1 MKTMKMIALSLF
13 VITFLISNQAIAQKK
28 WDVPAAE
35 KSKVNPKAKD
45 ASVTELGKTEWN
57 TSCKACHGKL
67 AMDDGPKGKMASEFS
82 SKTHVKMANNIKG
95 QTDGELFYK
104 IKTGNGAGMPA
115 YGKKL
120 KDEVAWGLVN
130 YMRTMQK

>member
-1 MKTMKMIALSLF
+1 MKTMKMIAISLF
-13 VITFLISNQAIAQKK
+13 VITFLVSNQAIAQKK

-45 ASVTELGKTEWN
+45 AGVTELGKTEWN
-57 TSCKACHGKL
+57 TTCKACHGKL
-67 AMDDGPKGKMASEFS
+67 AMDDGPKGKMTTEFAA
-82 SKTHVKMANNIKG
+82 KNHVVLANTLKG
-95 QTDGELFYK
+95 QTDSEIAYK
-104 IKTGNGAGMPA
+104 IKTGNGGMPA

-120 KDEVAWGLVN
+120 KDEVVWGLVN

>member
-1 MKTMKMIALSLF
+1 MKVIKLIVASVIIFSF
-13 VITFLISNQAIAQKK
+13 VQVNQAIAQKK
-28 WDVPAAE
+28 WEAPASE

-45 ASVTELGKTEWN
+45 AKVTEFGKTEWN
-57 TSCKACHGKL
+57 TSCKSCLGKL
-67 AMDDGPKGKMASEFS
+67 GMDDGPKGRMVTEFAA
-82 SKTHVKMANNIKG
+82 KTHVPLANNIKG

-104 IKTGNGAGMPA
+104 IKAGNGGMPA

-120 KDEVAWGLVN
+120 NVETIWGLVN